1 MTKDLLLRMDSI
13 ASFAA
18 DVSHEL
24 KNPLTSLRS
33 AIETLSIIK
42 DKTKKNR
49 LMEIV
54 LEDINRLDRL
64 ITDISDASRLD
75 ADLSRDETTSINLS
89 KLIEEFIEIRKEII
103 RNVNF
108 KVKVQDGLIIRGNQA
123 RLIQV
128 FDNLINNAISFSPKN
143 GEINIEAF
151 LKNQKILVKISDQG
165 QGISEGK
172 KETIFDRFYTER
184 PSNEKFGKHSGLGLS
199 IVRQILLSHNANI
212 YAENKYDDRKVAGAR
227 FIIEF

>member
-1 MTKDLLLRMDSI
+1 
-13 ASFAA
+13 
-18 DVSHEL
+18 
-24 KNPLTSLRS
+24 
-33 AIETLSIIK
+33 
-42 DKTKKNR
+42 
-49 LMEIV
+49 MEIV

-75 ADLSRDETTSINLS
+75 ADLSRDEMTSINLS

-212 YAENKYDDRKVAGAR
+212 YAENIYDDRKVAGAR